1 MAAELG
7 VCWDS
12 VMAAVREHGEPLV
25 EDPDRVGVVAQL
37 GVDETTVLAANADHP
52 TLFATGMVD
61 LRTALSEGA
70 KTPPCL
76 RDLPL
81 LAAPRWVRPLVV
93 AV

>member
-52 TLFATGMVD
+52 TLFATGMVG
-61 LRTALSEGA
+61 LRRPSRKARRRRRASAISRCWRRPVGSAPLS
-70 KTPPCL
+70 
-76 RDLPL
+76 
-81 LAAPRWVRPLVV
+81 
-93 AV
+93 